1 MESSKL
7 TAKRVEAFLSR
18 LSELANALPSAER
31 KEEIERDLDTI
42 VEFLLDFKKRLHSVP
57 AFEDMQG
64 LEESIKTLQHF
75 VRVAEGDVVLSRAL
89 GLKQPGKPRSKTH
102 SGNDL
107 ANVNM
112 EKEVDLIKSLSP
124 EEIKLQLSDKTK
136 YSASTLR
143 SISVELGI
151 RVGSN
156 VNREIIIEK
165 IVKRIGNLAGYDYLR
180 THA

>member
-1 MESSKL
+1 MESTKL
-7 TAKRVEAFLSR
+7 TARRVEVFLTR
-18 LSELANALPSAER
+18 LSELASALPSAER
-31 KEEIERDLDTI
+31 KEEIDRDLDII

-75 VRVAEGDVVLSRAL
+75 VRVAEGDVVLSKAL
-89 GLKQPGKPRSKTH
+89 GLKQAGKPRSRTH
-102 SGNDL
+102 SGSDL
-107 ANVNM
+107 ANVNV
-112 EKEVDLIKSLSP
+112 EKEVERIKSLSP

-136 YSASTLR
+136 YGAATLR
-143 SISVELGI
+143 SISAELGI

-156 VNREIIIEK
+156 VSRELIIEK